1 MAEGQRFQAGQTIN
15 KKQKILIM
23 FKKETYISR
32 REQLRKD
39 VGRGIIIIPG
49 NHEAPCNY
57 KDNTYWFRQDSTF
70 LYFFG
75 LQREDL
81 VGVLDCETGKD
92 YIFAN
97 DYDIDDIIWTGP
109 LPSVKELAASVGV
122 ENSGDLKALAAYCQK
137 AVCGARRVHFLP
149 PYRADIRA
157 DLAQWLGLDYH
168 AVNSYAS
175 MELIL
180 ACVKQRSIKSAEEI
194 EEIEKAIAT
203 AYNMHVGAMKLAMP
217 GRYEYE
223 LAGFMEG
230 EAWKGNGPV
239 SFPVIMTVH
248 GETLH
253 NHGHNNRLE
262 VGRMLVMD
270 AGCETA
276 MNYCS
281 DITRSVPVGGKF
293 DERQKAI
300 YEIVL
305 AANLEAARVTRPGI
319 TYKEVH
325 TAASRVL
332 AEGYKGLGILK
343 GSVDDI
349 VANGAH
355 SLLMPHGLGHMMG
368 LDVHDMENYGQINVG
383 YDDETRPS
391 EQFGLGSLRCGRRL
405 QPGFVITDEPGCYFI
420 PALIDKWHAEGTNK
434 DFVNFDE
441 LEKWKDFGGIR
452 IEDDVLVTDT
462 GARVLGKPI
471 PKTVKEIEETMAQ

>member
-1 MAEGQRFQAGQTIN
+1 
-15 KKQKILIM
+15 M
-23 FKKETYISR
+23 FKKETYIAR

-39 VGRGIIIIPG
+39 VGHGIIILPG
-49 NHEAPCNY
+49 NHEASCNY
-57 KDNTYWFRQDSTF
+57 PDNTYWFRQDSTF

-81 VGVLDCETGKD
+81 VGVLDCDTGKD

-122 ENSGDLKALAAYCQK
+122 ENSGSLADLKEKLSTLNSQLST
-137 AVCGARRVHFLP
+137 VHYLP
-149 PYRADIRA
+149 PYRADITRQ
-157 DLAQWLGLDYH
+157 LSELLGIKYA
-168 AVNSYAS
+168 AVNRYAS

-180 ACVKQRSIKSAEEI
+180 ACVKQRSIKSDEEVA
-194 EEIEKAIAT
+194 EIEKAIAT
-203 AYNMHVGAMKLAMP
+203 AYNMHVCAMKQAMP

-223 LAGFMEG
+223 LAAIMQG
-230 EAWKGNGPV
+230 EAWKGNGPL
-239 SFPVIMTVH
+239 SFPIIMTIH

-253 NHGHNNRLE
+253 NHNHDHKLE
-262 VGRMLVMD
+262 EGRMLVMD
-270 AGCETA
+270 AGCETR

-293 DERQKAI
+293 NDRLRAI

-305 AANLEAARVTRPGI
+305 NANLEAIRVTRPGI
-319 TYKEVH
+319 TYQEVH
-325 TAASRVL
+325 TAASRIL
-332 AEGYKGLGILK
+332 AQGYKDLGILK
-343 GSVDDI
+343 GNLDDI

-355 SLLMPHGLGHMMG
+355 SLMMPHGLGHMMG

-383 YDDETRPS
+383 YDNETRPS
-391 EQFGLGSLRCGRRL
+391 SQFGLASLRCGRRL

-420 PALIDKWHAEGTNK
+420 PALIDKWHAEGKNA
-434 DFVNFDE
+434 DFINFDE

-452 IEDDVLVTDT
+452 IEDDILVTADSC
-462 GARVLGKPI
+462 RVLGKPI
-471 PKTVKEIEETMAQ
+471 PKTVAEIEATMAE

>member
-1 MAEGQRFQAGQTIN
+1 
-15 KKQKILIM
+15 M
-23 FKKETYISR
+23 FKKETYTAR
-32 REQLRKD
+32 RDQLRKD
-39 VGRGIIIIPG
+39 MGHGLIIIPG

-57 KDNTYWFRQDSTF
+57 RDNTYWFRQDSTF
-70 LYFFG
+70 RYFFG
-75 LQREDL
+75 LQREEM
-81 VGVLDCETGKD
+81 VGVIDCESGKD

-122 ENSGDLKALAAYCQK
+122 NHTGNMKALQK
-137 AVCGARRVHFLP
+137 LLDGRTSMGHVHYLP

-157 DLAQWLGLDYH
+157 DLSAWLGISYD
-168 AVNSYAS
+168 AVDRYAS
-175 MELIL
+175 HDLIL

-194 EEIEKAIAT
+194 REIEKAIAT
-203 AYNMHVGAMKLAMP
+203 AYNMHVGAMKMAMP

-239 SFPVIMTVH
+239 SFPVIMTIH

-253 NHGHNNRLE
+253 NHGHNNKL
-262 VGRMLVMD
+262 VKGRMLVMD
-270 AGCETA
+270 AGCETP

-293 DERQKAI
+293 DARQKAI

-305 AANLEAARVTRPGI
+305 SANLEAARVTRPGI

-325 TAASRVL
+325 QAASRKL

-343 GSVDDI
+343 GKVDDI
-349 VANGAH
+349 VESGAH

-383 YDDETRPS
+383 YDNETRPS
-391 EQFGLGSLRCGRRL
+391 SQFGLGSLRCGRKL

-420 PALIDKWHAEGTNK
+420 PALIDKWKAEGKCK
-434 DFVNFDE
+434 DFVNYRE

-452 IEDDVLVTDT
+452 IEDDVLVTKT
-462 GARVLGKPI
+462 GSRILGKPI
-471 PKTVKEIEETMAQ
+471 PKTVKEIEETMAS

>member
-1 MAEGQRFQAGQTIN
+1 
-15 KKQKILIM
+15 M
-23 FKKETYISR
+23 FKKETYMAR
-32 REQLRKD
+32 RDQLRKD
-39 VGRGIIIIPG
+39 MGHGLIIIPG

-81 VGVLDCETGKD
+81 VGVIDCESGKD

-122 ENSGDLKALAAYCQK
+122 SHTGNMKALQK
-137 AVCGARRVHFLP
+137 FLDQHASLGNVHYLP

-157 DLAQWLGLDYH
+157 DLSAWLGISYD
-168 AVNSYAS
+168 AVNRYAS
-175 MELIL
+175 RQLIL

-194 EEIEKAIAT
+194 REIEKAIAT
-203 AYNMHVGAMKLAMP
+203 AYNMHVGAMKMAMP

-239 SFPVIMTVH
+239 SFPVIMTIH

-253 NHGHNNRLE
+253 NHGHNNKL
-262 VGRMLVMD
+262 VKGRMLVMD

-293 DERQKAI
+293 DARQKAI

-305 AANLEAARVTRPGI
+305 SANLEAARVTRPGI

-325 TAASRVL
+325 QAASRKL
-332 AEGYKGLGILK
+332 AEGYKALGILK
-343 GSVDDI
+343 GKVDDI
-349 VANGAH
+349 VESGAH

-420 PALIDKWHAEGTNK
+420 PALIDQWKAQGKCK
-434 DFVNFDE
+434 DFINYRE

-452 IEDDVLVTDT
+452 IEDDVLVTRT
-462 GARVLGKPI
+462 GARILGKPI
-471 PKTVKEIEETMAQ
+471 PKTVKEIEETMAR

>member
-1 MAEGQRFQAGQTIN
+1 
-15 KKQKILIM
+15 M
-23 FKKETYISR
+23 FRKETYIAR

-39 VGRGIIIIPG
+39 VGSGLIVIPG

-81 VGVLDCETGKD
+81 VGVIDCDSGRD
-92 YIFAN
+92 YLFAN

-109 LPSVKELAASVGV
+109 LPSVRELAASVGV
-122 ENSGDLKALAAYCQK
+122 DNSGDLLALKACCDK
-137 AVCGARRVHFLP
+137 AVGTGRRVHFLP
-149 PYRADIRA
+149 PYRADITLDMAR
-157 DLAQWLGLDYH
+157 LLGLDPQ
-168 AVNSYAS
+168 AVGRYAS
-175 MELIL
+175 MELTL

-203 AYNMHVGAMKLAMP
+203 AYNMHVGAMRMAMP

-223 LAGFMEG
+223 LAGFMQG

-262 VGRMLVMD
+262 LGRMLVMD
-270 AGCETA
+270 AGAETA

-293 DERQKAI
+293 DERQKSI

-305 AANLEAARVTRPGI
+305 NANLEAIRVTRPGI
-319 TYKEVH
+319 TYQEVH
-325 TAASRVL
+325 QAASRVL
-332 AEGYKGLGILK
+332 AEGYKGLGILR
-343 GSVDDI
+343 GNTDDI
-349 VANGAH
+349 VAAGAH

-391 EQFGLGSLRCGRRL
+391 DQFGLGSLRCGRRL

-420 PALIDKWHAEGTNK
+420 PALIDKWRAEGTHK
-434 DFVNFDE
+434 DFVNYDE

-462 GARVLGKPI
+462 GCRVLGKPI
-471 PKTVKEIEETMAQ
+471 PKTVKEIEEVMAS

>member
-1 MAEGQRFQAGQTIN
+1 
-15 KKQKILIM
+15 M
-23 FKKETYISR
+23 FKKETYIAR

-39 VGRGIIIIPG
+39 VRHGIIIIQG
-49 NHEAPCNY
+49 NHEASCNY
-57 KDNTYWFRQDSTF
+57 PDNTYWFRQDSTF

-81 VGVLDCETGKD
+81 IGVLDCESGKD

-122 ENSGDLKALAAYCQK
+122 ENSGSLSDLQNFVNAHATSKFHY
-137 AVCGARRVHFLP
+137 LP
-149 PYRADIRA
+149 PYRADNTRQ
-157 DLAQWLGLDYH
+157 LSTLLGLKYDS
-168 AVNSYAS
+168 VNHYAS

-180 ACVKQRSIKSAEEI
+180 ACVKQRSIKSSEEI

-203 AYNMHVGAMKLAMP
+203 AYNMHVGAMKMAMP

-223 LAGFMEG
+223 LAGFMQG

-239 SFPVIMTVH
+239 SFPVIMTIH

-253 NHGHNNRLE
+253 NHSHDHKLE
-262 VGRMLVMD
+262 TGRMLVMD

-293 DERQKAI
+293 NDRQRAI
-300 YEIVL
+300 YNIVL
-305 AANLEAARVTRPGI
+305 ASQLEAIKISRPGI
-319 TYKEVH
+319 TYQEVH
-325 TAASRVL
+325 TAVSRIL
-332 AEGYKGLGILK
+332 AQGYKDLGILK
-343 GSVDDI
+343 GNLDDI

-355 SLLMPHGLGHMMG
+355 SLMMPHGLGHMMG

-391 EQFGLGSLRCGRRL
+391 QQFGLGSLRCGRKL

-434 DFVNFDE
+434 DFINFDE

-452 IEDDVLVTDT
+452 IEDDILITNT
-462 GARVLGKPI
+462 GCRVLGKPI
-471 PKTVKEIEETMAQ
+471 PKTIEEIEAVMNA

>member
-1 MAEGQRFQAGQTIN
+1 MFN
-15 KKQKILIM
+15 KA
-23 FKKETYISR
+23 TYIAR
-32 REQLRKD
+32 REQLRKELGTGL
-39 VGRGIIIIPG
+39 VIMPG

-75 LQREDL
+75 LQREDM
-81 VGVLDCETGKD
+81 VGVIDCDSGID

-97 DYDIDDIIWTGP
+97 DYDIDDIIWTGA
-109 LPSVKELAASVGV
+109 LPSVSELAASAGV
-122 ENSGDLKALAAYCQK
+122 DNSADMKSLKTMCMK
-137 AVCGARRVHFLP
+137 AIAKGQGIHILP

-157 DLAQWLGLDYH
+157 DLSDWLGLDIK
-168 AVNSYAS
+168 AVDAYISIP
-175 MELIL
+175 LIL
-180 ACVKQRSIKSAEEI
+180 ACVKQRSVKSEEEI
-194 EEIEKAIAT
+194 AEIEKAIAT
-203 AYNMHVGAMKLAMP
+203 AYNMHVGAMKMAMP

-239 SFPVIMTVH
+239 SFPVIMTIH

-253 NHGHNNRLE
+253 NHGHNHRLE
-262 VGRMLVMD
+262 EGRMLVMD
-270 AGCETA
+270 AGCETP

-281 DITRSVPVGGKF
+281 DITRSVPVGGRF
-293 DERQKAI
+293 NERQRAI

-305 AANLEAARVTRPGI
+305 AANLEAAHVTRPGI

-325 TAASRVL
+325 TAASKVL
-332 AEGYKGLGILK
+332 AEGYKNLGILK

-355 SLLMPHGLGHMMG
+355 SLMMPHGLGHMMG

-391 EQFGLGSLRCGRRL
+391 QQFGLASLRCGRRL

-434 DFVNFDE
+434 DFINFDE

-452 IEDDVLVTDT
+452 IEDDILVTDN

-471 PKTVKEIEETMAQ
+471 PKSVKEIEEVMAQ

>member
-1 MAEGQRFQAGQTIN
+1 
-15 KKQKILIM
+15 M
-23 FKKETYISR
+23 FKKDTYIKR

-39 VGRGIIIIPG
+39 IGHGLIIIQG

-57 KDNTYWFRQDSTF
+57 TDNTYWFRQDSTF

-81 VGVLDCETGKD
+81 VGVLDCDNGKD

-122 ENSGDLKALAAYCQK
+122 DNSGDLKALQTLCTK
-137 AVCGARRVHFLP
+137 TIGEARKIHYLP
-149 PYRADIRA
+149 PYRADNTRQMSVLLGIKYDAVSRYSSM
-157 DLAQWLGLDYH
+157 DL
-168 AVNSYAS
+168 
-175 MELIL
+175 IK
-180 ACVKQRSIKSAEEI
+180 ACVKQRSIKSSEEI

-203 AYNMHVGAMKLAMP
+203 AYNMHVGAMKMAMP

-223 LAGFMEG
+223 LAGFMQG

-239 SFPVIMTVH
+239 SFPVIMTIH

-253 NHGHNNRLE
+253 NHGHNNKLVE
-262 VGRMLVMD
+262 GRMLVMD

-281 DITRSVPVGGKF
+281 DITRSVPIGGHF
-293 DERQKAI
+293 NERQKAI

-305 AANLEAARVTRPGI
+305 NANLEAIRVTRPGI
-319 TYKEVH
+319 TYQEVH
-325 TAASRVL
+325 TAASRIL
-332 AEGYKGLGILK
+332 AQGYKDLGILK
-343 GSVDDI
+343 GNIDDI

-368 LDVHDMENYGQINVG
+368 WASMSTTWRTTVRYMWATT
-383 YDDETRPS
+383 TRPD
-391 EQFGLGSLRCGRRL
+391 LANSLDWAACAAAAVCNR
-405 QPGFVITDEPGCYFI
+405 
-420 PALIDKWHAEGTNK
+420 ALSSPTNQDATSSQLSSTNGVMK
-434 DFVNFDE
+434 APT
-441 LEKWKDFGGIR
+441 R
-452 IEDDVLVTDT
+452 ISSTST
-462 GARVLGKPI
+462 SWRNGK
-471 PKTVKEIEETMAQ
+471 TLAASASRTMSW

>member
-1 MAEGQRFQAGQTIN
+1 
-15 KKQKILIM
+15 M
-23 FKKETYISR
+23 FKKETYMAR

-39 VGRGIIIIPG
+39 IGKGLIIIPG

-92 YIFAN
+92 YLFAN
-97 DYDIDDIIWTGP
+97 DYDIEDIIWTGP

-122 ENSGDLKALAAYCQK
+122 EQSGDMAALTEFVASRRHQAA
-137 AVCGARRVHFLP
+137 GTDDGGRVHYLP

-157 DLAQWLGLDYH
+157 DLSAWLGMPLA
-168 AVNSYAS
+168 AVDKGAS

-270 AGCETA
+270 AGCETP

-293 DERQKAI
+293 DARQKAI

-325 TAASRVL
+325 TAASRIL

-343 GSVDDI
+343 GDVDDI

-452 IEDDVLVTDT
+452 IEDDVLVTET

-471 PKTVKEIEETMAQ
+471 PKTVKEIEEVMKS

>member
-1 MAEGQRFQAGQTIN
+1 
-15 KKQKILIM
+15 M
-23 FKKETYISR
+23 FKKETYTAR
-32 REQLRKD
+32 RDQLRKD
-39 VGRGIIIIPG
+39 MGHGLIIIPG

-57 KDNTYWFRQDSTF
+57 RDNTYWFRQDSTF

-75 LQREDL
+75 LQREDM
-81 VGVLDCETGKD
+81 VGVIDCESGKD

-122 ENSGDLKALAAYCQK
+122 NHTGNMKALQK
-137 AVCGARRVHFLP
+137 LLDGRTSMGHVHYLP

-157 DLAQWLGLDYH
+157 DLSAWLGISYDT
-168 AVNSYAS
+168 VDRYAS
-175 MELIL
+175 HDLIL

-194 EEIEKAIAT
+194 REIEKAIAT
-203 AYNMHVGAMKLAMP
+203 AYNMHVGAMKMAMP

-239 SFPVIMTVH
+239 SFPVIMTIH

-253 NHGHNNRLE
+253 NHGHNNKL
-262 VGRMLVMD
+262 VKGRMLVMD
-270 AGCETA
+270 AGCETP

-293 DERQKAI
+293 DARQKAI

-305 AANLEAARVTRPGI
+305 SANLEAARVTRPGI

-325 TAASRVL
+325 QAASRKL

-343 GSVDDI
+343 GKVDDI
-349 VANGAH
+349 VESGAH

-383 YDDETRPS
+383 YDNETRPS
-391 EQFGLGSLRCGRRL
+391 SQFGLGSLRCGRKL

-420 PALIDKWHAEGTNK
+420 PALIAKWKAEGKCK
-434 DFVNFDE
+434 DFVNYRE

-452 IEDDVLVTDT
+452 IEDDVLVTKT
-462 GARVLGKPI
+462 GSRILGKPI
-471 PKTVKEIEETMAQ
+471 PKTVKEIEETMAS

>member
-1 MAEGQRFQAGQTIN
+1 
-15 KKQKILIM
+15 M
-23 FKKETYISR
+23 FKKETYAAR

-39 VGRGIIIIPG
+39 IGRGLILLPG

-75 LQREDL
+75 LQREDV
-81 VGVLDCETGKD
+81 VGVIDCDNGKD
-92 YIFAN
+92 YLFAE
-97 DYDIDDIIWTGP
+97 DYDIEDIVWTGP
-109 LPSVKELAASVGV
+109 LPSVSELAASVGV
-122 ENSGDLKALAAYCQK
+122 DNSGDLQALRL
-137 AVCGARRVHFLP
+137 AVAEAGRSQREVHYLP
-149 PYRADIRA
+149 PYRADITLDIA
-157 DLAQWLGLDYH
+157 EWTGQAPAEVAAHASLAL
-168 AVNSYAS
+168 VK
-175 MELIL
+175 
-180 ACVKQRSIKSAEEI
+180 ACVKQRSIKSSEEI
-194 EEIEKAIAT
+194 AEIEKAIAT
-203 AYNMHVGAMKLAMP
+203 AYNMHVGAMKMAMP

-253 NHGHNNRLE
+253 NHGHNHRLE

-270 AGCETA
+270 AGCETP

-281 DITRSVPVGGKF
+281 DITRTVPVGGRF
-293 DERQKAI
+293 DARQRAI

-305 AANLEAARVTRPGI
+305 AANLEAARVARPGI
-319 TYKEVH
+319 TYQEVH
-325 TAASRVL
+325 TRASRIL

-343 GSVDDI
+343 GDVDEL
-349 VANGAH
+349 VAAGAH

-368 LDVHDMENYGQINVG
+368 LDVHDMENYGQVNVG

-391 EQFGLGSLRCGRRL
+391 GQFGLGSLRCGRRL

-420 PALIDKWHAEGTNK
+420 PALIDKWRAEGLHK
-434 DFVNFDE
+434 DFINYDE

-452 IEDDVLVTDT
+452 IEDDILITES

-471 PKTVKEIEETMAQ
+471 PKTIAEIEQTMAS

>member
-1 MAEGQRFQAGQTIN
+1 
-15 KKQKILIM
+15 M
-23 FKKETYISR
+23 FSKETYIAR

-39 VGRGIIIIPG
+39 VGHGLIIIQG

-57 KDNTYWFRQDSTF
+57 TDNTYWFRQDSTF

-75 LQREDL
+75 LKREDL
-81 VGVLDCETGKD
+81 VGVIDCSTGKD

-122 ENSGDLKALAAYCQK
+122 ENSGDLKALQTLCTKTIGETRKIHY
-137 AVCGARRVHFLP
+137 LP
-149 PYRADIRA
+149 PYRADNTRQ
-157 DLAQWLGLDYH
+157 LSELLGLKYD
-168 AVNSYAS
+168 AVSRYAS
-175 MELIL
+175 MELIK

-194 EEIEKAIAT
+194 AEIEKAIAT

-239 SFPVIMTVH
+239 SFPVIMTIH

-253 NHGHNNRLE
+253 NHGHNNQLVE
-262 VGRMLVMD
+262 GRMLVMD

-281 DITRSVPVGGKF
+281 DITRSVPVGGRF
-293 DERQKAI
+293 NERQKAI

-305 AANLEAARVTRPGI
+305 GANLEAIRVTRPGI
-319 TYKEVH
+319 TYQEVH

-332 AEGYKGLGILK
+332 AEGYKGLGILR
-343 GSVDDI
+343 GNVDDI

-391 EQFGLGSLRCGRRL
+391 NQFGLGSLRCGRRL

-420 PALIDKWHAEGTNK
+420 PALIDKWHAEGTCR
-434 DFVNFDE
+434 DFINFDE

-452 IEDDVLVTDT
+452 IEDDILITDD
-462 GARVLGKPI
+462 GCRVLGKPI
-471 PKTVKEIEETMAQ
+471 PKTIEEIEATMNS

>member
-1 MAEGQRFQAGQTIN
+1 
-15 KKQKILIM
+15 M
-23 FKKETYISR
+23 FKKETYIAR
-32 REQLRKD
+32 RDQLRKD
-39 VGRGIIIIPG
+39 MGHGLIIIPG

-81 VGVLDCETGKD
+81 VGVIDCESGKD

-109 LPSVKELAASVGV
+109 LPSVKELAARVGV
-122 ENSGDLKALAAYCQK
+122 NNSGNMKALQK
-137 AVCGARRVHFLP
+137 FLDQHATMGNVHYLP

-157 DLAQWLGLDYH
+157 DLSAWLGIAYD
-168 AVNSYAS
+168 AVNRYAS
-175 MELIL
+175 RQLIL

-194 EEIEKAIAT
+194 REIEKAIGT
-203 AYNMHVGAMKLAMP
+203 AYNMHVGAMKMAMP

-239 SFPVIMTVH
+239 SFPVIMTIH

-253 NHGHNNRLE
+253 NHGHNNKL
-262 VGRMLVMD
+262 VKGRMLVMD

-293 DERQKAI
+293 DARQKAI

-305 AANLEAARVTRPGI
+305 SANLEAARVTRPGI

-325 TAASRVL
+325 QAASRKL

-343 GSVDDI
+343 GKVDDI
-349 VANGAH
+349 VESGAH

-391 EQFGLGSLRCGRRL
+391 SQFGLGSLRCGRKL

-420 PALIDKWHAEGTNK
+420 PALIDKWKAEGKCK
-434 DFVNFDE
+434 DFVNYRE

-452 IEDDVLVTDT
+452 IEDDVLVTKT
-462 GARVLGKPI
+462 GSRILGKPI
-471 PKTVKEIEETMAQ
+471 PKTVKEIEETMAS

>member
-1 MAEGQRFQAGQTIN
+1 MFN
-15 KKQKILIM
+15 KA
-23 FKKETYISR
+23 TYIAR
-32 REQLRKD
+32 REQLRKELGTGL
-39 VGRGIIIIPG
+39 VIMPG

-75 LQREDL
+75 LQREDM
-81 VGVLDCETGKD
+81 VGVIDCDSGID

-97 DYDIDDIIWTGP
+97 DYDIDDIIWTGA
-109 LPSVKELAASVGV
+109 LPSVSELAASAGV
-122 ENSGDLKALAAYCQK
+122 DNSADMKSLKTMCMK
-137 AVCGARRVHFLP
+137 AIAKGQRIHILP

-157 DLAQWLGLDYH
+157 DLSDWLGLDIK
-168 AVNSYAS
+168 AVDAYISIP
-175 MELIL
+175 LIL
-180 ACVKQRSIKSAEEI
+180 ACVKQRSVKSEEEI
-194 EEIEKAIAT
+194 AEIEKAIAT
-203 AYNMHVGAMKLAMP
+203 AYNMHVGAMKMAMP

-239 SFPVIMTVH
+239 SFPVIMTIH

-253 NHGHNNRLE
+253 NHGHNHRLE
-262 VGRMLVMD
+262 EGRMLVMD
-270 AGCETA
+270 AGCETP

-281 DITRSVPVGGKF
+281 DITRSVPVGGRF
-293 DERQKAI
+293 NERQRAI

-305 AANLEAARVTRPGI
+305 AANLEAAHVTRPGI

-325 TAASRVL
+325 TAASKVL
-332 AEGYKGLGILK
+332 AEGYKNLGILK

-355 SLLMPHGLGHMMG
+355 SLMMPHGLGHMMG

-391 EQFGLGSLRCGRRL
+391 QQFGLASLRCGRRL

-434 DFVNFDE
+434 DFINFDE

-452 IEDDVLVTDT
+452 IEDDILVTDN

-471 PKTVKEIEETMAQ
+471 PKSVKEIEEVMAQ

>member
-1 MAEGQRFQAGQTIN
+1 
-15 KKQKILIM
+15 M
-23 FKKETYISR
+23 FSKETYIAR
-32 REQLRKD
+32 REQLRKNISH
-39 VGRGIIIIPG
+39 GIIIIPG

-81 VGVLDCETGKD
+81 VGVIDCDSGKD
-92 YIFAN
+92 YLFGN

-109 LPSVKELAASVGV
+109 LPSVKELAASVGID
-122 ENSGDLKALAAYCQK
+122 NSGSIAELHKYLNAKRPTSALPHY
-137 AVCGARRVHFLP
+137 LP

-157 DLAQWLGLDYH
+157 DISEMLGVTYS
-168 AVNSYAS
+168 AVNRHAS
-175 MELIL
+175 LDLIL
-180 ACVKQRSIKSAEEI
+180 ACVKQRAVKSAEEI

-203 AYNMHVGAMKLAMP
+203 AYNMHVGAMKMAMP

-223 LAGFMEG
+223 LAALMEG

-239 SFPVIMTVH
+239 SFPVIMTTH

-253 NHGHNNRLE
+253 NHGHNNKLE

-270 AGCETA
+270 AGCETP

-281 DITRSVPVGGKF
+281 DITRSVPVGGRF
-293 DERQKAI
+293 NERQRTI

-305 AANLEAARVTRPGI
+305 SAQLEAARVTRPGI

-325 TAASRVL
+325 QAASRKL
-332 AEGYKGLGILK
+332 AEGYKGIGILR
-343 GSVDDI
+343 GNIDDI
-349 VANGAH
+349 VEAGAH

-383 YDDETRPS
+383 YDNETRPS

-405 QPGFVITDEPGCYFI
+405 LPGYVITDEPGCYFI
-420 PALIDKWHAEGTNK
+420 PALIDKWHAEGTCK
-434 DFVNFDE
+434 DFINFDE

-452 IEDDVLVTDT
+452 IEDDVLVTET
-462 GARVLGKPI
+462 GSRILGKPI
-471 PKTVKEIEETMAQ
+471 PKTVKEIEETMAS

>member
-1 MAEGQRFQAGQTIN
+1 
-15 KKQKILIM
+15 M
-23 FKKETYISR
+23 FKKETYIAR

-39 VGRGIIIIPG
+39 VGSGLIIIQG

-57 KDNTYWFRQDSTF
+57 PDNTYWFRQDSTF

-81 VGVLDCETGKD
+81 VGVLDCDNGKD

-109 LPSVKELAASVGV
+109 LPSVSELAASVGV
-122 ENSGDLKALAAYCQK
+122 DNSGDLKALQTLCTK
-137 AVCGARRVHFLP
+137 TIGEARKIHYLP
-149 PYRADIRA
+149 PYRADNTHQMSQ
-157 DLAQWLGLDYH
+157 LLGIDYN
-168 AVNSYAS
+168 AVCRYAS
-175 MELIL
+175 MQLIK

-194 EEIEKAIAT
+194 AEIEKAIAT
-203 AYNMHVGAMKLAMP
+203 AYNMHVGAMKMAMP

-239 SFPVIMTVH
+239 SFPVIMTIH

-253 NHGHNNRLE
+253 NHGHNNQLVE
-262 VGRMLVMD
+262 GRMLVMD

-281 DITRSVPVGGKF
+281 DITRSVPVGGRF
-293 DERQKAI
+293 NERQKSI
-300 YEIVL
+300 YNIVL
-305 AANLEAARVTRPGI
+305 AANMEAARVTRPGI

-332 AEGYKGLGILK
+332 AKGYKDLGILR
-343 GSVDDI
+343 GDIDDI
-349 VANGAH
+349 VSNGAH

-420 PALIDKWHAEGTNK
+420 PALIDQWRANGTNK
-434 DFVNFDE
+434 DFINFDE

-452 IEDDVLVTDT
+452 IEDDVLVTENSC
-462 GARVLGKPI
+462 RVLGKPI
-471 PKTVKEIEETMAQ
+471 PKTVEEIESVMNS

>member
-1 MAEGQRFQAGQTIN
+1 
-15 KKQKILIM
+15 M
-23 FKKETYISR
+23 FKKETYTAR

-39 VGRGIIIIPG
+39 IGHGLIIIPG

-75 LQREDL
+75 LQREDM
-81 VGVLDCETGKD
+81 VGILDCETGKD

-109 LPSVKELAASVGV
+109 LPSVSELAASVGV
-122 ENSGDLKALAAYCQK
+122 ENSGSIADMRKFLEGKRPTSSLPHY
-137 AVCGARRVHFLP
+137 LP

-157 DLAQWLGLDYH
+157 DLSEMLGLTL
-168 AVNSYAS
+168 ASVNRHAS

-180 ACVKQRSIKSAEEI
+180 ACVKQRMIKSAEEI
-194 EEIEKAIAT
+194 EEIEKAIET
-203 AYNMHVGAMKLAMP
+203 AYNMHVGAMKLAAP

-223 LAGFMEG
+223 LAGFMQG
-230 EAWKGNGPV
+230 EARKGNGPV
-239 SFPVIMTVH
+239 SFPVIMTIH

-253 NHGHNNRLE
+253 NHGYNNRLE
-262 VGRMLVMD
+262 LGRMLVMD
-270 AGCETA
+270 AGAETP

-293 DERQKAI
+293 NDRQKTI

-305 AANLEAARVTRPGI
+305 AAQLEAAAVTRPGI

-325 TAASRVL
+325 TAASRKL
-332 AEGYKGLGILK
+332 AEGYKNLGILK

-349 VANGAH
+349 VAAGAH

-420 PALIDKWHAEGTNK
+420 PALIDKWRAEGTCK

-452 IEDDVLVTDT
+452 IEDDVLVTET
-462 GARVLGKPI
+462 GSRILGKPI
-471 PKTVKEIEETMAQ
+471 PKTVAEIEETMGM

>member
-1 MAEGQRFQAGQTIN
+1 
-15 KKQKILIM
+15 M
-23 FKKETYISR
+23 FSKETYIAR

-39 VGRGIIIIPG
+39 ISHGIIIIPG

-81 VGVLDCETGKD
+81 VGVIDCDSGKD
-92 YIFAN
+92 YLFGN

-109 LPSVKELAASVGV
+109 LPSVKELAASVGTD
-122 ENSGDLKALAAYCQK
+122 NSGSIAELHKYLNAKRPTSALPHY
-137 AVCGARRVHFLP
+137 LP

-157 DLAQWLGLDYH
+157 DISEMLGVTYS
-168 AVNSYAS
+168 AVNRHAS
-175 MELIL
+175 LDLIL
-180 ACVKQRSIKSAEEI
+180 ACVKQRAVKSAEEI

-203 AYNMHVGAMKLAMP
+203 AYNMHVGAMKMAMP

-239 SFPVIMTVH
+239 SFPVIMTTH

-253 NHGHNNRLE
+253 NHGHNNKLE

-270 AGCETA
+270 AGCETP

-281 DITRSVPVGGKF
+281 DITRSVPVGGRF
-293 DERQKAI
+293 NERQRTI

-305 AANLEAARVTRPGI
+305 SAQLEAARVTRPGI

-325 TAASRVL
+325 QAASRKL
-332 AEGYKGLGILK
+332 AEGYRGIGILR
-343 GSVDDI
+343 GNIDDI
-349 VANGAH
+349 VEAGAH

-383 YDDETRPS
+383 YDNETRPS

-405 QPGFVITDEPGCYFI
+405 LPGYVITDEPGCYFI
-420 PALIDKWHAEGTNK
+420 PALIDKWHAEGTCK
-434 DFVNFDE
+434 DFINFDE

-452 IEDDVLVTDT
+452 IEDDVLVTET
-462 GARVLGKPI
+462 GSRILGKPI
-471 PKTVKEIEETMAQ
+471 PKTVKEIEETMAS

>member
-1 MAEGQRFQAGQTIN
+1 
-15 KKQKILIM
+15 
-23 FKKETYISR
+23 
-32 REQLRKD
+32 
-39 VGRGIIIIPG
+39 
-49 NHEAPCNY
+49 
-57 KDNTYWFRQDSTF
+57 
-70 LYFFG
+70 
-75 LQREDL
+75 
-81 VGVLDCETGKD
+81 
-92 YIFAN
+92 
-97 DYDIDDIIWTGP
+97 
-109 LPSVKELAASVGV
+109 
-122 ENSGDLKALAAYCQK
+122 
-137 AVCGARRVHFLP
+137 
-149 PYRADIRA
+149 
-157 DLAQWLGLDYH
+157 
-168 AVNSYAS
+168 

-180 ACVKQRSIKSAEEI
+180 ACVKQRMIKSAEEI
-194 EEIEKAIAT
+194 AEIEKAIAT

-270 AGCETA
+270 AGCETP

-281 DITRSVPVGGKF
+281 DITRTVPVGGKF
-293 DERQKAI
+293 DARQKAI

-305 AANLEAARVTRPGI
+305 AANLEAIRVTKPGI

-332 AEGYKGLGILK
+332 AEGYKNLGILK
-343 GSVDDI
+343 GNVDDI
-349 VANGAH
+349 VAAGAH

-383 YDDETRPS
+383 YDEETRPS
-391 EQFGLGSLRCGRRL
+391 EQFGLGSLRCGRKL

-420 PALIDKWHAEGTNK
+420 PALIDKWHAEGTGK

-452 IEDDVLVTDT
+452 IEDDILVTEN
-462 GARVLGKPI
+462 GCRVLGKPI
-471 PKTVKEIEETMAQ
+471 PKTVAEIEEVMGE

>member
-1 MAEGQRFQAGQTIN
+1 
-15 KKQKILIM
+15 M
-23 FKKETYISR
+23 FKKETYIAR

-39 VGRGIIIIPG
+39 VKHGIIIIQG

-81 VGVLDCETGKD
+81 VGVLDCDSGKD

-109 LPSVKELAASVGV
+109 LPSVKKLAASVGV
-122 ENSGDLKALAAYCQK
+122 KNSGSLAELHDFCDQ
-137 AVCGARRVHFLP
+137 AVSLGRKTHYLP
-149 PYRADIRA
+149 PYRSDN
-157 DLAQWLGLDYH
+157 QWQLSQLLGLRYG
-168 AVNSYAS
+168 AVPMYAS
-175 MELIL
+175 LDLIK
-180 ACVKQRSIKSAEEI
+180 ACVKQRSIKSDEEI
-194 EEIEKAIAT
+194 VEIEKAIDT
-203 AYNMHVGAMKLAMP
+203 AYNMHVSAMRQAMP

-223 LAGFMEG
+223 LAGIMEG

-239 SFPVIMTVH
+239 SFPIIMTVH

-253 NHGHNNRLE
+253 NHGHNNRLAK
-262 VGRMLVMD
+262 GRMLVMD

-293 DERQKAI
+293 DARQRAI

-305 AANLEAARVTRPGI
+305 AAQLEAIRISRPGI

-325 TAASRVL
+325 TEVSKIL
-332 AEGYKGLGILK
+332 AQGYKDLKILK
-343 GSVDDI
+343 GNIDDI

-368 LDVHDMENYGQINVG
+368 LDVHDMENYGQIYVG
-383 YDDETRPS
+383 YDERTRPS
-391 EQFGLGSLRCGRRL
+391 DQFGLGSLRCGRKL
-405 QPGFVITDEPGCYFI
+405 EKGFVLTDEPGCYFI

-434 DFVNFDE
+434 SFINFNE

-452 IEDDVLVTDT
+452 IEDDILITSK
-462 GARVLGKPI
+462 GCRVLGKPI
-471 PKTVKEIEETMAQ
+471 PKTINEIEETMRG

>member
-1 MAEGQRFQAGQTIN
+1 
-15 KKQKILIM
+15 L
-23 FKKETYISR
+23 
-32 REQLRKD
+32 
-39 VGRGIIIIPG
+39 
-49 NHEAPCNY
+49 NY
-57 KDNTYWFRQDSTF
+57 N
-70 LYFFG
+70 
-75 LQREDL
+75 
-81 VGVLDCETGKD
+81 
-92 YIFAN
+92 
-97 DYDIDDIIWTGP
+97 
-109 LPSVKELAASVGV
+109 
-122 ENSGDLKALAAYCQK
+122 
-137 AVCGARRVHFLP
+137 
-149 PYRADIRA
+149 
-157 DLAQWLGLDYH
+157 
-168 AVNSYAS
+168 AVNRFAS
-175 MELIL
+175 MELTL

-194 EEIEKAIAT
+194 REIEKAIST

-253 NHGHNNRLE
+253 NHGHNNKLTK
-262 VGRMLVMD
+262 GRMLVMD
-270 AGCETA
+270 AGAETA

-293 DERQKAI
+293 DARQKAI

-305 AANLEAARVTRPGI
+305 SANMEAIRVTKPGI

-325 TAASRVL
+325 QAASRKL

-343 GSVDDI
+343 GKVDDI
-349 VANGAH
+349 VEAGAH
-355 SLLMPHGLGHMMG
+355 SLMMPHGLGHMMG

-383 YDDETRPS
+383 YDKETRPS

-420 PALIDKWHAEGTNK
+420 PALIDKWKAEGKCKEFINYR
-434 DFVNFDE
+434 E

-452 IEDDVLVTDT
+452 IEDDILVTKT
-462 GARVLGKPI
+462 GCRVLGKPI
-471 PKTVKEIEETMAQ
+471 PKTVKEIEETMGK

>member
-1 MAEGQRFQAGQTIN
+1 
-15 KKQKILIM
+15 M
-23 FKKETYISR
+23 FKKETYMAR

-122 ENSGDLKALAAYCQK
+122 ENSGDMKALAEYCRK
-137 AVCGARRVHFLP
+137 VVCGATRVHFLP

-157 DLAQWLGLDYH
+157 DLAAWLGLDYH

-270 AGCETA
+270 AGCETP

-293 DERQKAI
+293 DERQKTI

-305 AANLEAARVTRPGI
+305 AANMEAARVTRPGI

-383 YDDETRPS
+383 YDEETRPS

-452 IEDDVLVTDT
+452 IEDDVLVTET